1 MATKVRI
8 DFIKDKEFINFYK
21 DGSFIYHR
29 NVNGIDCGYGFI
41 NSNKNTNIGVLV
53 PNLSDLFG
61 VIPYK
66 EYIRIID
73 KKGFTIK
80 LKNEEELNN
89 KIIILNPYAKPSI
102 GFKIENNKN

>member
-1 MATKVRI
+1 MAKKVRI
-8 DFIKDKEFINFYK
+8 DFIKNKEFINFYK

-29 NVNGIDCGYGFI
+29 KVNGIDCGYGFI
-41 NSNKNTNIGVLV
+41 NNNKNTNIGVLV

-66 EYIRIID
+66 EYVRIID

-80 LKNEEELNN
+80 LKNEEELNDEVV
-89 KIIILNPYAKPSI
+89 IINPNNIPSL
-102 GFKIENNKN
+102 GFKIENKKN